1 MAKVNIL
8 YEENVL
14 LVAKFNHP
22 KSDDYLDYKAKI
34 VIKDTGKT
42 PIQMTLK
49 FDGIP
54 PGFAPMPPEDHTI
67 KAGNVLEL
75 GLKTTRWLEKYGYK
89 QI

>member
-14 LVAKFNHP
+14 LVAKFHRP
-22 KSDDYLDYKAKI
+22 KTDEYLDYKAKL
-34 VIKDTGKT
+34 VIKDSGKT

-54 PGFAPMPPEDHTI
+54 PSFAPMPPEDHTI

-75 GLKTTRWLEKYGYK
+75 GLKTTRWLQKYGYK